1 MKEFLKRW
9 WQGTYV
15 PAPPNDPYSGV
26 IFMSLGTYELHWT
39 AKVAHMI
46 ADFWMKHWQWCFSAA
61 FATIGLFIAALK
73 L

>member
-1 MKEFLKRW
+1 MKEILKRW

-15 PAPPNDPYSGV
+15 PAPPGIIMIGD
-26 IFMSLGTYELHWT
+26 YERHWT
-39 AKVAHMI
+39 SKTAHVI

-61 FATIGLFIAALK
+61 FATIGLFIAAMK